1 MFGLV
6 KIVVKAQ
13 VFSRLFFRVVLKN
26 RMMRFLDE
34 TDVLVVR
41 VMRIV

>member
-1 MFGLV
+1 M

-13 VFSRLFFRVVLKN
+13 VFGWLFLGVVLKDM
-26 RMMRFLDE
+26 MMRFLDE
-34 TDVLVVR
+34 TGVLVVR